1 MNEKINWESLL
12 QLLEAGKC
20 VLCVGPDAFSK
31 SQDERIERM
40 LAELLR
46 RQSAKLGI
54 RVYDDGWF
62 HYLTEHDET
71 ETWLTVKR
79 FYETG
84 LPAEASSIFEDIA
97 VLPFHLVLNFSP
109 DYRLCEAFKAA
120 GKPFEFD
127 SLDKTQ
133 NCRKAAYE
141 PTPAKP
147 LIFNM
152 LGEINEKESLIM
164 TYNDLF
170 HYMEAVFEKK
180 RLPDNVKT
188 KLEKASYFIFLGM
201 PLDKWYF
208 HLFMRVLN
216 MHKDLTKTKRFGATY
231 AVNGENA
238 SFCLEHYNL
247 AFVQEDIGGFARRV
261 RSEWEAAQAKK
272 TGAAYQTVH
281 ERWRAQVAT
290 GEDIAI
296 RQVFA
301 EMKPAAKNHGELS
314 NHLLLLEM
322 QWNGF
327 TSIVFETEMA
337 RNAMKTQVL
346 NGILQLID
354 RIEQLKPG
362 APS

>member
-1 MNEKINWESLL
+1 MNEQINWDSLL
-12 QLLEAGKC
+12 LLLETGRC
-20 VLCVGPDAFSK
+20 VLCVGPDAFSTD
-31 SQDERIERM
+31 QDARIERT
-40 LAELLR
+40 LANLLR
-46 RQSAKLGI
+46 QQSNALGI

-62 HYLTEHDET
+62 HYLDKHDET

-84 LPAEASSIFEDIA
+84 LPTETSSVFEDVA
-97 VLPFHLVLNFSP
+97 ALPFQLILNFSP
-109 DYRLCEAFKAA
+109 DYRLCEAFKSV
-120 GKPFEFD
+120 GKPFVFD

-133 NCRKAAYE
+133 NCRKADYE

-147 LIFNM
+147 LLFNM
-152 LGEINEKESLIM
+152 LGEVNEKESLIM

-170 HYMEAVFEKK
+170 HYMEAIFEKK

-216 MHKDLTKTKRFGATY
+216 MHKNLTKTKRYGATY

-238 SFCLEHYNL
+238 AFCLEHYNL
-247 AFVQEDIGGFARRV
+247 AFVQENIGGFVQQMKAK
-261 RSEWEAAQAKK
+261 WEAAQAQK
-272 TGAAYQTVH
+272 TGATYLSVF
-281 ERWRAQVAT
+281 ERWRAKVKT
-290 GEDIAI
+290 GEDVAI
-296 RQVFA
+296 RQAFA
-301 EMKPAAKNHGELS
+301 EMKPYAKNSGDLS
-314 NHLLLLEM
+314 NALLLLEM

-337 RNAMKTQVL
+337 KNAMKTQVL

-354 RIEQLKPG
+354 RIEQLNPN
-362 APS
+362 PQP